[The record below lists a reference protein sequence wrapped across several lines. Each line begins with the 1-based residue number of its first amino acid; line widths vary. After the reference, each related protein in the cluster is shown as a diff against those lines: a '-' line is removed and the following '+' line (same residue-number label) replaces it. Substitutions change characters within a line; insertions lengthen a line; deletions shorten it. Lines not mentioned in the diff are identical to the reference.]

1 MCTLC
6 IFFGKQVIK
15 IALLCNNNSTF
26 APRKLSTII
35 IGLKTNMKNLKISV
49 AILVASTFVV
59 SCSKSDVFEQSQ
71 SSVSDLKMN
80 QYKTSFVQ
88 KYGEIA
94 PDQSWDFS
102 TVSNAKASTR
112 GEGEIVETINTLV
125 QYKQIVKNEKDEI
138 KKYFNSKGEVKTWIP
153 RLSVRMF
160 AALAHNT
167 MSKKVYL
174 NFEICHDNT
183 RTSVVPGVNVKNDK
197 WYDVGTSNTMNNSG
211 YNIRQ
216 VNTKSLS
223 TDAYWVAYFTY
234 GKNTGDANAAHNQNV
249 LANLQNYKVEK
260 YKEYTSKKGNIYW
273 GFDCT
278 GDGDYSDLIF
288 LVTDIDPVRPI
299 EKRYMVED
307 LGAIGDF
314 DFNDIVFDVQQDVQG
329 KQKCIIRAMGGTLD
343 FTLKVGNKTW
353 TKSDEGAKKG
363 YQPAV
368 MYNTNP
374 IKKDEVLAEF
384 DVTGWN
390 PTDNNVSVSVVSKEN
405 NGVITVIPFPK
416 KGEVPMIIA
425 FDTFYEWMP
434 EQESLPDNW
443 WYILNDQFGEVEE

>member
-1 MCTLC
+1 
-6 IFFGKQVIK
+6 
-15 IALLCNNNSTF
+15 
-26 APRKLSTII
+26 
-35 IGLKTNMKNLKISV
+35 MKHLKISV

-59 SCSKSDVFEQSQ
+59 SCSKSDVFEQNQ
-71 SSVSDLKMN
+71 SSVIETKMN

-112 GEGEIVETINTLV
+112 VEGEIVETINTLV
-125 QYKQIVKNEKDEI
+125 QYKTIAQGDIEDLKAN
-138 KKYFNSKGEVKTWIP
+138 FNAKGEEKKWID

-160 AALAHNT
+160 AAFAHNT
-167 MSKKVYL
+167 VSKKVYYH
-174 NFEICHDNT
+174 FEICHDNT
-183 RTSVVPGVNVKNDK
+183 QTLVVPNINVKYDTDGNK
-197 WYDVGTSNTMNNSG
+197 WYDAGTSNTLNNSG
-211 YNIRQ
+211 YNIRK

-234 GKNTGDANAAHNQNV
+234 GKNTGATNAAHNQNV

-343 FTLKVGNKTW
+343 FTLKVGNTTW
-353 TKSDEGAKKG
+353 TKSVDGVAKG
-363 YQPAV
+363 YETTV

-390 PTDNNVSVSVVSKEN
+390 PTDNNITVSVVSKDN

>member
-1 MCTLC
+1 M
-6 IFFGKQVIK
+6 
-15 IALLCNNNSTF
+15 
-26 APRKLSTII
+26 
-35 IGLKTNMKNLKISV
+35 

-112 GEGEIVETINTLV
+112 AEGEIAEVIDMGAPVVTQFMQTINADRV
-125 QYKQIVKNEKDEI
+125 SVKANI
-138 KKYFNSKGEVKTWIP
+138 NKGETKTWIP
-153 RLSVRMF
+153 RLAVEMY
-160 AALAHNT
+160 AAVAQCDKNKTLKDKSNDLYYH
-167 MSKKVYL
+167 
-174 NFEICHDNT
+174 FEVCQDDT
-183 RTSVVPGVNVKNDK
+183 RSEIMANVNVKNGRS
-197 WYDVGTSNTMNNSG
+197 YDAGTNGNLNNSSH
-211 YNIRQ
+211 NRRS

-223 TDAYWVAYFTY
+223 SDAYWVAYYTHA
-234 GKNTGDANAAHNQNV
+234 GDNEYAKEANAEIM
-249 LANLQNYKVEK
+249 ANLKSFEIIN
-260 YKEYTSKKGNIYW
+260 YKEYSVNDRTYW

-288 LVTDIDPVRPI
+288 LVRNVDPVKPV

-307 LGAIGDF
+307 LGSIGDF
-314 DFNDIVFDVQQDVQG
+314 DFNDIVVDVKEDALG
-329 KQKCIIRAMGGTLD
+329 KQKAIIRAMGGTLD
-343 FTLKVGNKTW
+343 FTLQIGNTTW
-353 TKSDEGAKKG
+353 TKSEDGAKKG
-363 YQPAV
+363 YQTNV

-374 IKKDEVLAEF
+374 IDGAEVLAEF
-384 DVTGWN
+384 EVKGWK
-390 PTDNNVSVSVVSKEN
+390 PADNNVTVSVVSKEN

-425 FDTFYEWMP
+425 LDTFYAWMP
-434 EQESLPDNW
+434 EQESLPKD
-443 WYILNDQFGEVEE
+443 WYKILDEDEVEE

>member
-1 MCTLC
+1 
-6 IFFGKQVIK
+6 
-15 IALLCNNNSTF
+15 
-26 APRKLSTII
+26 
-35 IGLKTNMKNLKISV
+35 MKNLKISM

-112 GEGEIVETINTLV
+112 GEGEISEVIDMGAPVVKQFMQTINADRAS
-125 QYKQIVKNEKDEI
+125 VKANI
-138 KKYFNSKGEVKTWIP
+138 NNGETKTWIP
-153 RLSVRMF
+153 RLAVEMY
-160 AALAHNT
+160 AAVAQCDKNKTLKDKSNDLYYH
-167 MSKKVYL
+167 
-174 NFEICHDNT
+174 FEVCQGEARSEIMRN
-183 RTSVVPGVNVKNDK
+183 VNVKNGRS
-197 WYDVGTSNTMNNSG
+197 YDAGTNGYLNNSSH
-211 YNIRQ
+211 NRRS

-223 TDAYWVAYFTY
+223 SDAYWVAYYTY
-234 GKNTGDANAAHNQNV
+234 GGDAKE
-249 LANLQNYKVEK
+249 ANEANTEIMKNLKSFEIKN
-260 YKEYTSKKGNIYW
+260 YKEYSVNGRTYW

-278 GDGDYSDLIF
+278 NDGDYSDLIF
-288 LVTDIDPVRPI
+288 LVKNVDPVKPV

-307 LGAIGDF
+307 LGSIGDF
-314 DFNDIVFDVQQDVQG
+314 DFNDIVFDVHEDVQG

-343 FTLKVGNKTW
+343 FKLKIGSTEWSKGE
-353 TKSDEGAKKG
+353 DGAKKG
-363 YQPAV
+363 YQTNV

-374 IKKDEVLAEF
+374 IDGAEVLAEF
-384 DVTGWN
+384 EVKGWK
-390 PTDNNVSVSVVSKEN
+390 PADNNVTVSVVSKEN

-425 FDTFYEWMP
+425 LDTFYAWMT
-434 EQESLPDNW
+434 EKESLPKD
-443 WYILNDQFGEVEE
+443 WYKILDEDEVEE

>member
-1 MCTLC
+1 
-6 IFFGKQVIK
+6 
-15 IALLCNNNSTF
+15 
-26 APRKLSTII
+26 
-35 IGLKTNMKNLKISV
+35 MKNLKISV

-112 GEGEIVETINTLV
+112 GEGEISEVELMGSPTIRQFIQTINAD
-125 QYKQIVKNEKDEI
+125 KDHVMNKFE
-138 KKYFNSKGEVKTWIP
+138 SKGIVKTWNS
-153 RLSVRMF
+153 RLSARMIAAFAHCDESKTLTDESNDLYYHLEVRQGESSTSIVPNINAKNGF
-160 AALAHNT
+160 WYHGGSYGALNKDANRR
-167 MSKKVYL
+167 L
-174 NFEICHDNT
+174 
-183 RTSVVPGVNVKNDK
+183 
-197 WYDVGTSNTMNNSG
+197 
-211 YNIRQ
+211 

-223 TDAYWVAYFTY
+223 SDAYWVAYYTY
-234 GKNTGDANAAHNQNV
+234 AEGNGDESKNANAGIM
-249 LANLQNYKVEK
+249 ANLKSFEIKN
-260 YKEYTSKKGNIYW
+260 YKEYSVNGRTYW

-278 GDGDYSDLIF
+278 NDGDYSDLIF
-288 LVTDIDPVRPI
+288 LVQNVELMPI

-307 LGAIGDF
+307 LGSIGDF

-343 FTLKVGNKTW
+343 FTLKIGNKTW
-353 TKSDEGAKKG
+353 TKSVDGVAKG
-363 YQPAV
+363 YETAI

-374 IKKDEVLAEF
+374 IDGAMVLAEF

-390 PTDNNVSVSVVSKEN
+390 PAENNITVSVKSKDN

-425 FDTFYEWMP
+425 LDTFYAWMP
-434 EQESLPDNW
+434 EQESLPKD
-443 WYILNDQFGEVEE
+443 WYKILDEDEVEE

>member
-1 MCTLC
+1 
-6 IFFGKQVIK
+6 
-15 IALLCNNNSTF
+15 
-26 APRKLSTII
+26 
-35 IGLKTNMKNLKISV
+35 MKNLKISV
-49 AILVASTFVV
+49 AILVASTFIV

-71 SSVSDLKMN
+71 SSVNDLKMN

-102 TVSNAKASTR
+102 TVSNTKASTR
-112 GEGEIVETINTLV
+112 GEEKIVETIETLAE
-125 QYKQIVKNEKDEI
+125 YKSIVDGDIDDVKAN
-138 KKYFNSKGEVKTWIP
+138 FNAKGEVKTWIP
-153 RLSVRMF
+153 RLSVGMF
-160 AALAHNT
+160 AAFAHNT
-167 MSKKVYL
+167 FKKKVHYH
-174 NFEICHDNT
+174 FEICHNST
-183 RTSVVPGVNVKNDK
+183 RTEVVPQINLGYDTNGNK
-197 WYDVGTSNTMNNSG
+197 WYDAGTSNTLNNSG

-216 VNTKSLS
+216 VNTKSLN
-223 TDAYWVAYFTY
+223 TDTYWVAYWQ
-234 GKNTGDANAAHNQNV
+234 NTDKHSQAATKENAEIM
-249 LANLQNYKVEK
+249 ANLQNFKVNN
-260 YKEYTSKKGNIYW
+260 YKEYTSKNGNIYW

-278 GDGDYSDLIF
+278 GHGDYSDLIF
-288 LVTDIDPVRPI
+288 LVVNIDPVRPI

-384 DVTGWN
+384 DVEEWD
-390 PTDNNVSVSVVSKEN
+390 PTENNVSVSVVSKEN

-425 FDTFYEWMP
+425 FDTFYPWMT

>member
-1 MCTLC
+1 MH
-6 IFFGKQVIK
+6 V
-15 IALLCNNNSTF
+15 
-26 APRKLSTII
+26 
-35 IGLKTNMKNLKISV
+35 
-49 AILVASTFVV
+49 
-59 SCSKSDVFEQSQ
+59 
-71 SSVSDLKMN
+71 
-80 QYKTSFVQ
+80 
-88 KYGEIA
+88 
-94 PDQSWDFS
+94 
-102 TVSNAKASTR
+102 TV
-112 GEGEIVETINTLV
+112 LWH
-125 QYKQIVKNEKDEI
+125 Y
-138 KKYFNSKGEVKTWIP
+138 
-153 RLSVRMF
+153 
-160 AALAHNT
+160 H
-167 MSKKVYL
+167 
-174 NFEICHDNT
+174 FEICHNST
-183 RTSVVPGVNVKNDK
+183 RTEVVPQINLGYDLNGNK
-197 WYDVGTSNTMNNSG
+197 WYDVTNDNTLNNDG

-223 TDAYWVAYFTY
+223 TDTYWVAYWQ
-234 GKNTGDANAAHNQNV
+234 NTDKYSQTATNENAEIM
-249 LANLQNYKVEK
+249 ANLQSYKVEY
-260 YKEYTSKKGNIYW
+260 YKEYTSKNGNIYW

-278 GDGDYSDLIF
+278 GEGDYSDLIF
-288 LVTDIDPVRPI
+288 LVENIDPVRPI

-363 YQPAV
+363 YKTIV

-374 IKKDEVLAEF
+374 IEKDKVLAEF
-384 DVTGWN
+384 DVEEWD
-390 PTDNNVSVSVVSKEN
+390 PTENNVSVSVVSKEN

-425 FDTFYEWMP
+425 FDTFYPWMT

>member
-1 MCTLC
+1 
-6 IFFGKQVIK
+6 
-15 IALLCNNNSTF
+15 
-26 APRKLSTII
+26 
-35 IGLKTNMKNLKISV
+35 MKNLKISV

-59 SCSKSDVFEQSQ
+59 SCSKSDVFEQNQ
-71 SSVSDLKMN
+71 SSVNDLKMN

-88 KYGEIA
+88 KYGAIA

-112 GEGEIVETINTLV
+112 GEGEIVKTIRTLV
-125 QYKQIVKNEKDEI
+125 HYKQIVNNEKEEI
-138 KKYFNSKGEVKTWIP
+138 KENFNKKGEIKTWIP

-160 AALAHNT
+160 TALAHNT
-167 MSKKVYL
+167 MSKKVYF

-183 RTSVVPGVNVKNDK
+183 QTNVVPAINVNYDTNGNK
-197 WYDVGTSNTMNNSG
+197 WYDAGTSNTLNNSG
-211 YNIRQ
+211 YHIRQ

-260 YKEYTSKKGNIYW
+260 YKEYTSKNGNIYW

-288 LVTDIDPVRPI
+288 LVQNVELMPI

-314 DFNDIVFDVQQDVQG
+314 DFNDIVFDVQQDAQRN
-329 KQKCIIRAMGGTLD
+329 QKCIIRAMGGTLD

-353 TKSDEGAKKG
+353 TKGDEGAKKG
-363 YQPAV
+363 YQPTV

-374 IKKDEVLAEF
+374 IEKDEVLAEF
-384 DVTGWN
+384 DVEEWD
-390 PTDNNVSVSVVSKEN
+390 PTENNVSVSVVSKEN

-425 FDTFYEWMP
+425 FDTFYPWMT
-434 EQESLPDNW
+434 EQKSLPDKW

>member
-1 MCTLC
+1 
-6 IFFGKQVIK
+6 
-15 IALLCNNNSTF
+15 
-26 APRKLSTII
+26 
-35 IGLKTNMKNLKISV
+35 MKNLKISM

-71 SSVSDLKMN
+71 SSVSDLKIN

-112 GEGEIVETINTLV
+112 GKGEIVETINTLV
-125 QYKQIVKNEKDEI
+125 EYKTIVDGDIDDVKAN
-138 KKYFNSKGEVKTWIP
+138 FNSKGEVKNWIP
-153 RLSVRMF
+153 RLSVGMF
-160 AALAHNT
+160 AAFAHNT
-167 MSKKVYL
+167 FKKKVHYH
-174 NFEICHDNT
+174 FEICHNST
-183 RTSVVPGVNVKNDK
+183 RTEVVPQINLGYDLNGNK
-197 WYDVGTSNTMNNSG
+197 WYDVTNDNTLNNDG

-223 TDAYWVAYFTY
+223 TDTYWVAYWQ
-234 GKNTGDANAAHNQNV
+234 NTDKYSQTATNENAEIM
-249 LANLQNYKVEK
+249 ANLQSYKVEY
-260 YKEYTSKKGNIYW
+260 YKEYTSKNGNIYW

-278 GDGDYSDLIF
+278 GEGDYSDLIF
-288 LVTDIDPVRPI
+288 LVENIDPVRPI

-363 YQPAV
+363 YKTIV

-374 IKKDEVLAEF
+374 IEKDKVLAEF
-384 DVTGWN
+384 DVEEWD
-390 PTDNNVSVSVVSKEN
+390 PTENNVSVSVVSKEN

-425 FDTFYEWMP
+425 LDTFYAWMP
-434 EQESLPDNW
+434 EQESLPKD
-443 WYILNDQFGEVEE
+443 WYKILDEDEVEE